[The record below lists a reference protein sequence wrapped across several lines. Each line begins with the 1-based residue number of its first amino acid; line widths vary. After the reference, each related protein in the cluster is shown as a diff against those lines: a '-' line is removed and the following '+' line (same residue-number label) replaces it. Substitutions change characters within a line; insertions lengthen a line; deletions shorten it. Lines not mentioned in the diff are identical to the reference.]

1 MSKHELVKTEVQYE
15 KQFGLKSMTNEEF
28 VSHIMNYSNFGMLS
42 QMALMHVISV
52 GLEACL
58 EQKEQ
63 ALKEHEEKEKAKK
76 DRKDGKVSIS
86 LVHLPSWIGVMEEIQ
101 VKYNTKYNH

>member
-15 KQFGLKSMTNEEF
+15 KQFKLNSMTNEEF
-28 VSHIMNYSNFGMLS
+28 VSHIMNYSSFGLLS

-52 GLEACL
+52 GLETCL

-63 ALKEHEEKEKAKK
+63 ALKEHEEKEKT
-76 DRKDGKVSIS
+76 DKVS

-101 VKYNTKYNH
+101 VKYNTKYNPTK